1 MMLRMQ
7 NARYYKVKVGQ
18 TLRSVAEAFSVAEGR
33 LAEVNDIREEL
44 FPGQL
49 LKIPS
54 ERGNAYIVQEG
65 DTKELL
71 CGSAE
76 RFRRY
81 NGTDCFYIGMRVI
94 LCP

>member
-1 MMLRMQ
+1 MLKME
-7 NARYYKVKVGQ
+7 NTTYYKVKTGQ
-18 TLRSVAEAFSVAEGR
+18 TLRMVAKAFSVAEGR
-33 LAEVNDIREEL
+33 LVELNNLKEEL
-44 FPGQL
+44 YTGQI
-49 LKIPS
+49 LKIPP
-54 ERGNAYIVQEG
+54 ERGNAYIVQAG

-76 RFRRY
+76 RFRLY